1 MHVYNKLIRRYFSY
15 GIETRKACNGG
26 GGKDPGNADSL
37 MQGTCVISRLEFIY
51 IFLFRIHLC
60 SVQIDKG
67 TRPILF
73 PFSLYND
80 RSKSQ
85 AMSTVIVT
93 VAKACCVWTNVY

>member
-37 MQGTCVISRLEFIY
+37 MKGTCVIS
-51 IFLFRIHLC
+51 
-60 SVQIDKG
+60 
-67 TRPILF
+67 
-73 PFSLYND
+73 SLYND

-85 AMSTVIVT
+85 SMSTVIVT
-93 VAKACCVWTNVY
+93 VAKACCVWTNVLLITTFITVATG